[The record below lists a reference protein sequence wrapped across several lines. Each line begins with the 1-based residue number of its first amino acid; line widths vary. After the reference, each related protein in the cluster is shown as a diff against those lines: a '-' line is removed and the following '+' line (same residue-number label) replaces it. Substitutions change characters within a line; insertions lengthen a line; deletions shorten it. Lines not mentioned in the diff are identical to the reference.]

1 MQNARWISLLL
12 IGSVA
17 AAVALPSGSMA
28 QSPAIYA
35 PTLEIPRPFV
45 EKPEE
50 TAPPKVTEKV
60 IVNPG
65 EISGRAQVISGDTLR
80 ISQKTYRLWGIAAP
94 PMNEFGGYTAMQG
107 LAALIGSRTVIC
119 APKKGFF
126 RGGLQA
132 AQCRV
137 AGGRDLAADLVRRG
151 FARDCPR
158 QSGATFAAIE
168 RTAVVDV
175 AGGYKLPDECLA
187 PY

>member
-1 MQNARWISLLL
+1 MQNARWTLGLL
-12 IGSVA
+12 IGLTA
-17 AAVALPSGSMA
+17 AATSPSGSMA

-35 PTLEIPRPFV
+35 PTLEVPRPHY

-50 TAPPKVTEKV
+50 TPPPPKVTEKV

-65 EISGRAQVISGDTLR
+65 EVSGRARVISGDTLR
-80 ISQKTYRLWGIAAP
+80 LDQKTYRLWGIAAP
-94 PMNEFGGYTAMQG
+94 PMDEFGGYTAMQG
-107 LAALIGSRTVIC
+107 LAGLIGSRTVIC

-137 AGGRDLAADLVRRG
+137 AGGRDLAADLVRGG

-175 AGGYKLPDECLA
+175 AGGFKLPDECIA

>member
-1 MQNARWISLLL
+1 MQSVRWTSLLL
-12 IGSVA
+12 IGLTA
-17 AAVALPSGSMA
+17 ASGWLSEGMA

-35 PTLEIPRPFV
+35 PAPTVPRPMV
-45 EKPEE
+45 ERPDE
-50 TAPPKVTEKV
+50 TPAPKVTEKV
-60 IVNPG
+60 IINPG
-65 EISGRAQVISGDTLR
+65 EIAGRAQVLSGDTLR
-80 ISQKTYRLWGIAAP
+80 IKQTTYRLWGIAAP

-107 LAALIGSRTVIC
+107 LAALIGSQTVIC
-119 APKKGFF
+119 APRKGSF
-126 RGGLQA
+126 RRGLQT

-158 QSGATFAAIE
+158 QSGATFASIE
-168 RTAVVDV
+168 RTAAADV